1 MSPKEKLGHNA
12 VRDVSV
18 GVIQYPNQRLLNSN
32 KMFASKPNYIFFYR
46 SAYKQHHLH
55 WSINCANYKIIA
67 GKLTPETNKQN
78 FRNKI
83 DRFCS

>member
-32 KMFASKPNYIFFYR
+32 QMFASKPNYIFFAR
-46 SAYKQHHLH
+46 SVYKQHHLH
-55 WSINCANYKIIA
+55 
-67 GKLTPETNKQN
+67 
-78 FRNKI
+78 
-83 DRFCS
+83 

>member
-55 WSINCANYKIIA
+55 
-67 GKLTPETNKQN
+67 
-78 FRNKI
+78 
-83 DRFCS
+83 

>member
-32 KMFASKPNYIFFYR
+32 QMFASKPNYILR
-46 SAYKQHHLH
+46 GL
-55 WSINCANYKIIA
+55 SINSIIC
-67 GKLTPETNKQN
+67 
-78 FRNKI
+78 I
-83 DRFCS
+83 DQ